1 MICFCYSQ
9 LKKTQSKI
17 KGGKEK
23 VLLLL
28 FDNNELVLLEDI
40 QPKYIQSIANGAH
53 THTHTQ
59 TNQQLFIHISFKD

>member
-53 THTHTQ
+53 THTHRDQSTVIY
-59 TNQQLFIHISFKD
+59 THKL